1 MKKPYRSSWKIWK
14 KEFSQDKEL
23 QEIIGYD
30 LWFVIDNINLS
41 LIFLQ
46 FEQFEKFAN
55 QTYNTFSTFRIL

>member
-1 MKKPYRSSWKIWK
+1 
-14 KEFSQDKEL
+14 L

-46 FEQFEKFAN
+46 FEQSEKFAN